1 MNDIGFFGMMDETIS
16 YSLETTPEEY
26 ARVIEEKCSYSEGKF
41 IILSILSGREDKIEK
56 AKLLF
61 KTKVG

>member
-26 ARVIEEKCSYSEGKF
+26 TRVIEEKCSYSKENL
-41 IILSILSGREDKIEK
+41 LSYLYYQVEKIR
-56 AKLLF
+56 
-61 KTKVG
+61 